1 MKARRLFGSIFIIL
15 MLNGLLA
22 AQDTGG
28 TSDSLTLRDCIIIA
42 LDNNVNIKSAGY
54 NKESALYDKKGSYQG
69 ILPRLDFNVGIGQSV
84 TGSSQYTTFNPTG
97 VDTTTG
103 EVIYEQTTRI
113 TPKSKLRTNT
123 LGISLNQN
131 IYDGGIWW
139 NRIGQGKTT
148 LKSSEYSYESER
160 NNVILTVEQAYYTLM
175 KDKKLLEVRQLAVSR
190 SLEQYDRAEKM
201 YEIGATAQIDVL
213 RAKVSLGKD
222 RINMLLQQSQ
232 VIQSRKNLNIAM
244 GREPLTPLLVKME
257 FHPLEELPSIDDLI
271 ETAFEKQPLL
281 QKNTE
286 DIKLEDY
293 NIALSKGTLFPRLSA
308 YANYNRSHED
318 LAKIFRDWN
327 MNYRYSYGIR
337 LSYNIFNGFNDKV
350 NVQKAKIRKKIAQ
363 EKFEDFKR
371 QLKSAIHQ
379 YYIDYQSYLNIIDI
393 NRENLAAAKEE
404 LRLAEERYQI
414 GAGTSLDVRT
424 AQLSLTEAEQTL
436 VAALFNARVTLDQL
450 NNQLGLSYENI
461 MNNN

>member
-15 MLNGLLA
+15 MLNGLLF
-22 AQDTGG
+22 AQNAGS
-28 TSDSLTLRDCIIIA
+28 TSDSLTLKDCIIIA
-42 LDNNVNIKSAGY
+42 LDNNPNIKSAGY
-54 NKESALYDKKGSYQG
+54 NRESAGWDKEGSYQG
-69 ILPRLDFNVGIGQSV
+69 ILPRFDFNLGIGQSV
-84 TGSSQYTTFNPTG
+84 TGSSQFTTFNPTG
-97 VDTTTG
+97 VDTATG
-103 EVIYEQTTRI
+103 DVIYEQTTRT
-113 TPKSKLRTNT
+113 TPKSFLRTNT
-123 LGISLNQN
+123 LGITLNQN

-148 LKSSEYSYESER
+148 LKSSEYNFESER

-175 KDKKLLEVRQLAVSR
+175 KDKKLLEVRELAVSR
-190 SLEQYDRAEKM
+190 SKEQYDRAEKM
-201 YEIGATAQIDVL
+201 YEIGATAQIDVF

-222 RINMLLQQSQ
+222 RINMLLQQNL
-232 VIQSRKNLNIAM
+232 VVLSRKNLNIAM

-257 FHPLEELPSIDDLI
+257 FHPLGNLPAIDDLI
-271 ETAFEKQPLL
+271 ETAFERQPLL
-281 QKNTE
+281 KKNTA

-293 NIALSKGTLFPRLSA
+293 NISLSKGSLFPRISA
-308 YANYNRSHED
+308 YANYSRSHED
-318 LAKIFRDWN
+318 LTKVLKDWD
-327 MNYRYSYGIR
+327 MNYRYSYGIQ

-363 EKFEDFKR
+363 ENFESFKR
-371 QLKSAIHQ
+371 QLKSSIHQ
-379 YYIDYQSYLNIIDI
+379 YYIDYQSYLNIIAI

-450 NNQLGLSYENI
+450 NNQLGLSYENLQ
-461 MNNN
+461 